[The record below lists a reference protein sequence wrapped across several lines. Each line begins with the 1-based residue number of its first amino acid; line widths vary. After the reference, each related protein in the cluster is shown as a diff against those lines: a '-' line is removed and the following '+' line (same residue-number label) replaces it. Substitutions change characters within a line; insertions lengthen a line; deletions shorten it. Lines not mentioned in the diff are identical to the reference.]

1 MQHYVLNK
9 VKKPGLREDAPQQK
23 LSLFQIRAADAT
35 YIAQKQLAEATKQV
49 TITNSRTKN
58 LQDTATRHQRNAA
71 ALIPVLAGGPT
82 NKTRPLNCDWKDKT
96 SEPASI

>member
-1 MQHYVLNK
+1 MRLCCNTTFSTRL
-9 VKKPGLREDAPQQK
+9 KKPGLSEDAPQQK

-58 LQDTATRHQRNAA
+58 LQDNGDTA
-71 ALIPVLAGGPT
+71 
-82 NKTRPLNCDWKDKT
+82 
-96 SEPASI
+96 PA

>member
-1 MQHYVLNK
+1 VQHYVLNK

-58 LQDTATRHQRNAA
+58 LQDTATPAECRRLN
-71 ALIPVLAGGPT
+71 PCPGWWT
-82 NKTRPLNCDWKDKT
+82 NKQNATVKLRLERQNL
-96 SEPASI
+96 